1 MLDLEHL
8 RADLQQC
15 MSEAGDGLGQVQSMR
30 SWKDR
35 HFSREALAE
44 VQSELQAARS
54 SEECASLGSEALH
67 IIDQS
72 IAMANLAD
80 RLNSCSERVLDE
92 TEV

>member
-1 MLDLEHL
+1 MLELEHL
-8 RADLQQC
+8 LADLQQC
-15 MSEAGDGLGQVQSMR
+15 MSEAGDGLGQVQAMR

-54 SEECASLGSEALH
+54 SEEFASLGPEALR
-67 IIDQS
+67 IIDQF
-72 IAMANLAD
+72 IEMANLAD
-80 RLNSCSERVLDE
+80 RLNSFNERVLDE